1 MSLTDFK
8 SLKNT
13 RKTAL
18 SDLASELSKTASGS
32 GGSKD
37 ERFWKPTRD
46 KAGNGFAIIRFL
58 PAPPGESIPYVR
70 VWDHY
75 FKGPTGGIYAENS
88 LTTLG
93 QPDPVSE
100 LNGKLW
106 NSGNES
112 DKKQAREQKRKLNFI
127 SNIYVI
133 KDTAN
138 PSAEGKNWL
147 YKYGKK
153 IFDKINDKANPAAEF
168 EDESPQNIFCFW
180 EGGNFRLK
188 IRTVENYPNY
198 DKSEFDSPSALFNGD
213 EESLEKLWKNLY
225 SLEEFLKPEHF
236 KSYDDLSAKLNKV
249 LGLDQ
254 ASKSNT
260 RSVEPEAK
268 TEAKAQKAAS
278 APWESDGDVDDMEE
292 HMKMLRKL
300 AEDND

>member
-18 SDLASELSKTASGS
+18 SDLATELSKTASGS

-75 FKGPTGGIYAENS
+75 FKGPTGAIYAENS

-138 PSAEGKNWL
+138 PAAEGKNWL

-180 EGGNFRLK
+180 EGSNFRLK

-213 EESLEKLWKNLY
+213 EEALEKLWKNLY
-225 SLEEFLKPEHF
+225 SLEDFLKPEHF
-236 KSYDDLSAKLNKV
+236 KSYDELSTKLNKV

-254 ASKSNT
+254 APRTNT
-260 RSVEPEAK
+260 RSVESEAK
-268 TEAKAQKAAS
+268 SEAKASKS
-278 APWESDGDVDDMEE
+278 TPAPWEADGDNDEMEE

>member
-18 SDLASELSKTASGS
+18 TDLATELSKTASGS

-75 FKGPTGGIYAENS
+75 FKGPTGAIYAENS

-112 DKKQAREQKRKLNFI
+112 DKKQARDQKRKLNFI

-138 PSAEGKNWL
+138 PAAEGKNWL

-168 EDESPQNIFCFW
+168 EDE
-180 EGGNFRLK
+180 
-188 IRTVENYPNY
+188 
-198 DKSEFDSPSALFNGD
+198 
-213 EESLEKLWKNLY
+213 
-225 SLEEFLKPEHF
+225 
-236 KSYDDLSAKLNKV
+236 
-249 LGLDQ
+249 
-254 ASKSNT
+254 
-260 RSVEPEAK
+260 
-268 TEAKAQKAAS
+268 
-278 APWESDGDVDDMEE
+278 
-292 HMKMLRKL
+292 
-300 AEDND
+300 